1 MIAPRAELIAVLRQ
15 FNPWWDGNRVPELPR
30 WRRAAFRE
38 VEAWLSAPPAPRA
51 LLLSGARQVGKTT
64 ILLQAIEEL
73 LAKGVPATSILYA
86 TFDHPL
92 LKLIGLDGLMRL
104 WKEYEPSARDIE

>member
-38 VEAWLSAPPAPRA
+38 VETWLSAPPAPRA

-73 LAKGVPATSILYA
+73 LAKGCRPPASSTRRS
-86 TFDHPL
+86 TT
-92 LKLIGLDGLMRL
+92 R
-104 WKEYEPSARDIE
+104 S